1 MTLTDEL
8 EIIDDKIKS
17 NQAQYDLS
25 REPAKVSA
33 FSSKDILEKNEY
45 LTGGD
50 LGHKPSVFEKS
61 KFDYS
66 SLGMVL
72 TNNTKNETNK
82 NGVDSKKQ

>member
-25 REPAKVSA
+25 REPEKISA

-50 LGHKPSVFEKS
+50 LGHKPSVSEKS

>member
-8 EIIDDKIKS
+8 EIIDYKIKS

-25 REPAKVSA
+25 REPAKISA
-33 FSSKDILEKNEY
+33 LSSKDILEKNEY
-45 LTGGD
+45 LTSGD

-61 KFDYS
+61 KFDSS